1 MKKKSAYQKAGVNLE
16 AGISITKKIG
26 KLAKSTFTPNVLSEI
41 GSFGG
46 LYKVPSA
53 YKNPVFVAST
63 DGVGTKV
70 MLAAQTGR
78 FAGVGKDIVNHCVDD
93 ILVQGAEPLFFLD
106 YVAFPSFSKELIADV
121 ISGMSQ
127 ACKKNHC
134 ALLGGETA
142 EMPGVYK
149 KDHFDLVGTIVGVVE
164 KNKIIDGSKIAKDD
178 VILGLPSSGLHTN
191 GYSLARKVLNKR
203 IQSNDKVYKN
213 KTILDLLL
221 EPHKSYF
228 PIVKKIWNKVNIH
241 GMAHITGGGFDY
253 NVGRVVPNGLKAIID
268 VSQWTVPF
276 IFKLIQQE
284 GKVELS
290 EMYDVFNM
298 GIGLVLF
305 LNKKDADKAMKIL
318 DANKEKYFVLGN
330 VEKSNSSQKVVL
342 RNL

>member
-1 MKKKSAYQKAGVNLE
+1 MKKKSAYQKAGVNLD

-26 KLAKSTFTPNVLSEI
+26 KLAKSTFTSNVLTEI

-46 LYKVPSA
+46 LFKVPA
-53 YKNPVFVAST
+53 TYKNPVLVAST

-70 MLAAQTGR
+70 MLAAQSGR

-106 YVAFPSFSKELIADV
+106 YVAFPSFSKDLIANV

-149 KDHFDLVGTIVGVVE
+149 KDHFDLVGTIVGIVE
-164 KNKIIDGSKIAKDD
+164 KNKIIDGSKIAQDD
-178 VILGLPSSGLHTN
+178 IIIGLPSSGLHTN
-191 GYSLARKVLNKR
+191 GYSLARKVLSKR
-203 IQSNDKVYKN
+203 IQSDDKVYKN

-221 EPHKSYF
+221 EPHRSYLS
-228 PIVKKIWNKVNIH
+228 IIKKIWNKVNIH

-253 NVGRVVPNGLKAIID
+253 NIRRVMTNGLKAVVD
-268 VSQWTVPF
+268 VEQWIVPF
-276 IFKLIQQE
+276 IFNLIQQD
-284 GKVELS
+284 GKVDLR

-298 GIGLVLF
+298 GIGFVLF
-305 LNKKDADKAMKIL
+305 LNKKEANTVMKIL

-330 VEKSNSSQKVVL
+330 VKKSSSSQKVELV
-342 RNL
+342 NL